1 MHPVEMRMMI
11 WMCGHTKSN
20 KIRNEDIRM
29 KMRVRCGGQVEGS
42 ETDEEEMHRC
52 TSWRCER

>member
-42 ETDEEEMHRC
+42 ETDDLDM
-52 TSWRCER
+52 